1 MGQSCSHHG
10 ASHSFFVERRGGPEP
25 QEKSDTDGPGLG
37 LSAGPGQARWPE
49 DEHQVPL
56 HLNAFLISIEAAR
69 PLYAGEQPC
78 DSSSCQTHSARMAGW
93 RSHYALGP
101 MLGDGVSAKV
111 YEGEALATLPKE
123 TADNWS
129 WGDCAI
135 ARNPCSVERGRKVAI
150 KRFHRAGSRT
160 FKKELNA
167 LQRVGIH
174 PHVLRLLESYEGCGG
189 EDVLIL
195 EYCDGSTVYDL
206 YAREHPQGGLPERMI
221 ARMIRQL
228 LLALE
233 HLGTCGVE
241 HQDVK
246 PENMMLYDVSVSNSQ
261 ADLKLGDFGWA
272 TIVPPPGTPGVQGCK
287 PPASGAGS
295 LWYAP
300 PELNPPVS
308 GVMDLTG
315 AHDPYAEPVR
325 GRADMWSAGVVTY
338 LLLVGHNPFNA
349 ALKLPNPQQVES
361 EVMRLAAL
369 GNYNRKSEKW
379 LRLHSEARDFIG
391 VLLRVKASARP
402 SATDALQ
409 HPFVARRVA
418 KSMETS
424 VFFHGPVSN
433 FHEREAAW
441 YKLDGMQH
449 LGWLA
454 VARAVAEPELDRQVI
469 ATALEGVRTSG
480 NGHDQAGRS
489 GQHGYGN
496 GHHAQNGHAHG
507 PREAYL
513 WELARE
519 LGTAP
524 VSQWLQ
530 DRPAW
535 AEVLRLAFCYM
546 DVDGD
551 GLLGPQDLAEHAR
564 PWQLA
569 RGQHMSAHQ
578 AAAEGNAWNLAS
590 RWVARWHDPDA
601 QPVFTSKGQQALSF
615 SSFRSALLA
624 SDCNNMMY
632 EALNTPMPGDVHPSF
647 NSVMGDQLEN
657 VEEEIAWPA
666 GNSSHRPPLIRE
678 LCI

>member
-1 MGQSCSHHG
+1 MGQSCSHHRPSSLLG
-10 ASHSFFVERRGGPEP
+10 EHYRERRPHTADKAEEGPGPE
-25 QEKSDTDGPGLG
+25 
-37 LSAGPGQARWPE
+37 LSSRQGNGKAWPE
-49 DEHQVPL
+49 EELQAPL
-56 HLNAFLISIEAAR
+56 HLNAFQVSVSAAR
-69 PLYAGEQPC
+69 QPNGG
-78 DSSSCQTHSARMAGW
+78 DHSGDGSTVQSSRVAGW
-93 RSHYALGP
+93 RSNYALGP

-111 YEGEALATLPKE
+111 FEGEALASLPKE
-123 TADNWS
+123 IGDGWG

-135 ARNPCSVERGRKVAI
+135 SRNPCSVERGRKVAI

-160 FKKELNA
+160 FKKELSA
-167 LQRVGIH
+167 LQRVGIY

-189 EDVLIL
+189 EDVLVL

-206 YAREHPQGGLPERMI
+206 YAREHSHGGLPERMI
-221 ARMIRQL
+221 ARLVRQL

-233 HLGTCGVE
+233 HLGSCGVE

-246 PENMMLYDVSVSNSQ
+246 PENMMLYDVSVASGQ

-272 TIVPPPGTPGVQGCK
+272 AITPPPGTPGPGNK

-308 GVMDLTG
+308 GVIDLSG
-315 AHDPYAEPVR
+315 AHDPYSEPVR
-325 GRADMWSAGVVTY
+325 GRADMWSVGVVTY

-349 ALKLPNPQQVES
+349 ALKQPNPQQVDS

-391 VLLRVKASARP
+391 VLLRVKAIARASAP
-402 SATDALQ
+402 EALQ
-409 HPFVARRVA
+409 HPFLARRTA
-418 KSMETS
+418 KTMEMS

-433 FHEREAAW
+433 WSDREAAW
-441 YKLDGMQH
+441 NNLDGMQR

-469 ATALEGVRTSG
+469 ATALEGVRASG
-480 NGHDQAGRS
+480 AGQEQNARQA
-489 GQHGYGN
+489 
-496 GHHAQNGHAHG
+496 

-513 WELARE
+513 WQLARE

-524 VSQWLQ
+524 VNQWLQ

-535 AEVLRLAFCYM
+535 AEVLRLAFCYL

-551 GLLGPQDLAEHAR
+551 GLLSPQDLSEHAR
-564 PWQLA
+564 PPPAPQSQTSVA
-569 RGQHMSAHQ
+569 AQ
-578 AAAEGNAWNLAS
+578 AAINGNAWTLAT
-590 RWVARWHDPDA
+590 RWVARWQDPDA
-601 QPVFTSKGQQALSF
+601 QPVFSNKGHQALPF
-615 SSFRSALLA
+615 TNFRSALLA
-624 SDCNNMMY
+624 SACNDMMY
-632 EALNTPMPGDVHPSF
+632 EAFDAPLPGDVHPSF
-647 NSVMGDQLEN
+647 NNVMGGEPMES
-657 VEEEIAWPA
+657 VEEEIVWPGA
-666 GNSSHRPPLIRE
+666 NSRPPLISER
-678 LCI
+678 CI